1 MAAER
6 TPIAR
11 GRRLFQRA
19 LGRLGP
25 VPRRMTLL
33 SGRSVVEFF
42 DDDGPQLAAAIS
54 FHVLLSIFP
63 LLILLLALTGALA
76 DQHTVR
82 ENILKLVATYIP
94 LSDQGRQS
102 LAHLL
107 GQMQSGS
114 AGLGVLGL
122 LGVVIAASGMMT
134 ATRRGLTRA
143 WDAEVSRGLLRG
155 KLLDLALVAVAAVVL
170 GLSFGLT
177 LAVRMARSGSHAA
190 AQALGPLGPLAEAAG
205 WLVGFA
211 VPLLLAFCLFAF
223 FYTVVPS
230 TSAQSRLATA
240 WPGALVGALGFQL
253 LKEGFAVYLD
263 HFAHYQAVYG
273 SLGAAA
279 AFIFFVYLSA
289 NAFILGAE
297 VASEY
302 PRLP

>member
-6 TPIAR
+6 TPTAR
-11 GRRLFQRA
+11 GRRLFRRV
-19 LGRLGP
+19 LGRLSP
-25 VPRRMTLL
+25 VPRRLTLL

-82 ENILKLVATYIP
+82 ANVINVVSTYLP
-94 LSDQGRQS
+94 LSDHGRQS
-102 LAHLL
+102 LAQLL
-107 GQMQSGS
+107 SQMQNGS
-114 AGLGVLGL
+114 SALGVLGL
-122 LGVVIAASGMMT
+122 VGVLVAASGMMT
-134 ATRRGLTRA
+134 STRRALTRA
-143 WDAEVSRGLLRG
+143 WDTGTTRGLVRG
-155 KLLDLALVAVAAVVL
+155 KLFDLALVVVAAVVL

-211 VPLLLAFCLFAF
+211 VPLLLAFGLFAF
-223 FYTVVPS
+223 FYTVVP
-230 TSAQSRLATA
+230 TTGSRLTTT

-253 LKEGFAVYLD
+253 LKEGFAVYLA

>member
-1 MAAER
+1 MAVER
-6 TPIAR
+6 TPLAR
-11 GRRLFQRA
+11 GRRLFERVF
-19 LGRLGP
+19 GRLGP

-82 ENILKLVATYIP
+82 VNVINLVSTYLP
-94 LSDQGRQS
+94 LSDHGRQS
-102 LAHLL
+102 LAQLL
-107 GQMQSGS
+107 SQMQSGS
-114 AGLGVLGL
+114 SALGALGLVGVL
-122 LGVVIAASGMMT
+122 VAASGMMT
-134 ATRRGLTRA
+134 STRRALTRA
-143 WDAEVSRGLLRG
+143 WDADTTRGLVRG
-155 KLLDLALVAVAAVVL
+155 KLFDLALVVVAAVVL

-190 AQALGPLGPLAEAAG
+190 AEALGPLGPLAEAAG

-211 VPLLLAFCLFAF
+211 VPLLLAFGLFAF
-223 FYTVVPS
+223 FYTVVP
-230 TSAQSRLATA
+230 TSGSRLATA
-240 WPGALVGALGFQL
+240 WPGALIGALGFQL